1 MSVSAGLVGSRLVPW
16 LAFGMLVLGGSILA
30 SSPAGASLE
39 PPQQDE
45 FAVWGGDPDEPPD
58 HLLPPVESVR
68 AARSGI
74 ELAAAV
80 ERPNDD
86 SRSRFPDVLRVGAAP
101 QRPPLSTRP
110 WCWLA
115 MLSWLR

>member
-1 MSVSAGLVGSRLVPW
+1 MSVSAGSWGRRIVSW
-16 LAFGMLVLGGSILA
+16 LLLALLAPGGAVMLCSQ
-30 SSPAGASLE
+30 AGASLE

-45 FAVWGGDPDEPPD
+45 FAVWGGGPDEPPD
-58 HLLPPVESVR
+58 HILPPVESAR

-74 ELAAAV
+74 ELAGAV
-80 ERPNDD
+80 DRPNGD
-86 SRSRFPDVLRVGAAP
+86 SRSRFPDVLRAGAAP
-101 QRPPLSTRP
+101 QQVPLSNRP